1 MTTLR
6 SVALPRWEWR
16 TFLPRLDLET
26 LGVNIS
32 ESSSRSEIRILSL
45 VSAHDVRIQEGHLE
59 LAWRKQVSR
68 DGLELW
74 DPVLESTFP
83 LTVEFISRLFTA
95 WGLSRPT
102 LAIPERTECLFLEGV
117 AAENPVL
124 RVARLSLEE
133 RHFQINGV
141 RGSHSYGMVGGVP
154 FQTLHLTHEDPDL
167 LFQTLRK
174 TGLSQHSNT
183 NFPQGLK
190 QVLDL
195 H

>member
-16 TFLPRLDLET
+16 TFFPHLDLEA
-26 LGVNIS
+26 LGVSIS

-45 VSAHDVRIQEGHLE
+45 VSAHDVRIREGHLE

-102 LAIPERTECLFLEGV
+102 LTFPVRAESLFLESV
-117 AAENPVL
+117 VAENPAL
-124 RVARLSLEE
+124 RVARLSLQE
-133 RHFQINGV
+133 RYFQMNGV
-141 RGSHSYGMVGGVP
+141 RGCHSSGMAGEVP
-154 FQTLHLTHEDPDL
+154 IQTLHLTHEDPDL
-167 LFQTLRK
+167 LFQTL
-174 TGLSQHSNT
+174 
-183 NFPQGLK
+183 
-190 QVLDL
+190 
-195 H
+195 